1 MNLTRRDALS
11 LGLLGTL
18 ALSSC
23 KEKEKRV
30 LPWEGGPQ
38 TKEELYGYIDRRGNW
53 ALEPQFSWAGDFSDG
68 GYAEVEY
75 RQRVPGRDKTD
86 IWRAMIDT
94 SGSLVLQPN
103 PWLRYVPLSKDVI
116 IREDDGLPDSLDTP
130 LPDDYQKDGFRYRAV
145 DPSGSWRSDDGYK
158 YIDYSIG
165 LYRGTYFAATKDG
178 EGWGMA
184 DPEGGWLINPFY
196 RMIDDDFSRYQVNY
210 NSSCPLYLLEFSH
223 SLPVYDI
230 KTKRCGWLDEAGRWL
245 RHRRLRG

>member
-1 MNLTRRDALS
+1 MKESTMNLTRRDALS

-23 KEKEKRV
+23 KEKERRV

-53 ALEPQFSWAGDFSDG
+53 TLEPQFSWAGDFSDG

-116 IREDDGLPDSLDTP
+116 IREDDGLPDSLDT
-130 LPDDYQKDGFRYRAV
+130 
-145 DPSGSWRSDDGYK
+145 
-158 YIDYSIG
+158 
-165 LYRGTYFAATKDG
+165 
-178 EGWGMA
+178 
-184 DPEGGWLINPFY
+184 
-196 RMIDDDFSRYQVNY
+196 
-210 NSSCPLYLLEFSH
+210 
-223 SLPVYDI
+223 
-230 KTKRCGWLDEAGRWL
+230 
-245 RHRRLRG
+245 